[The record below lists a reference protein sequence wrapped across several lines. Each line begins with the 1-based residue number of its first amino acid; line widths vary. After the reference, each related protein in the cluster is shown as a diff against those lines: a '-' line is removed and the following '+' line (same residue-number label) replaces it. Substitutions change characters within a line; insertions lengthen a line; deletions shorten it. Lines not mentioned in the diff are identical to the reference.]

1 MKLFKKKEKGFESK
15 RVGVISD
22 IDYKQKSVKIV
33 YWLIFIFAVLV
44 AFVCIAPPLWVI
56 LSSFKDTKEFYQI
69 PPTLFPKT
77 WDFSK
82 LTNAW
87 KTLDF
92 LKYYKNTF
100 IITIGSILS
109 AIIFNGLSGYVLSKL
124 KPKGWT
130 VVFAVIMGSM
140 MIPAQVSMVPT
151 YINIVN
157 LHMLNTYWPMILMA
171 GYNAFLTIVFK
182 SFFDGIPSALIEA
195 AQIDGCTRL
204 GVFFRIVLP
213 LSKAVMFTAAI
224 LSFNA
229 AWGDFF
235 WPLLVLKDRS
245 VYTIM
250 VEVYTVQQNIAQ
262 DQALIILTFAI
273 IPPAIMF
280 VFFQKYIMQ
289 GMTMSGIK
297 G

>member
-1 MKLFKKKEKGFESK
+1 MKLFKKKEKDYESK
-15 RVGVISD
+15 RIGVISD
-22 IDYKQKSVKIV
+22 IDYKQKRVKIF
-33 YWLIFIFAVLV
+33 YWIVFAFAVLI
-44 AFVCIAPPLWVI
+44 ALLCIAPPLWVI

-69 PPTLFPKT
+69 PPTLFPEK
-77 WDFSK
+77 WDFGK
-82 LTNAW
+82 IAKAW

-92 LKYYKNTF
+92 LKYYKNTL
-100 IITIGSILS
+100 IITVGSILS
-109 AIIFNGLSGYVLSKL
+109 SIIFNGLAGYVLSKL

-130 VVFAVIMGSM
+130 IIFAIIMGSM
-140 MIPAQVSMVPT
+140 MIPTQVSMVPT

-157 LHMLNTYWPMILMA
+157 MHMLNTYWPMILMA
-171 GYNAFLTIVFK
+171 GYNAFMTIVFK

-213 LSKAVMFTAAI
+213 LSKPVMFTSAI
-224 LSFNA
+224 LTFNA

-235 WPLLVLKDRS
+235 WPLLTLKDKS
-245 VYTIM
+245 MYTIM
-250 VEVYTVQQNIAQ
+250 VEIYTVQQHIAQ
-262 DQALIILTFAI
+262 DQQLIMLAFAI

-280 VFFQKYIMQ
+280 IFFQKYIMQ

>member
-1 MKLFKKKEKGFESK
+1 MH
-15 RVGVISD
+15 
-22 IDYKQKSVKIV
+22 
-33 YWLIFIFAVLV
+33 
-44 AFVCIAPPLWVI
+44 
-56 LSSFKDTKEFYQI
+56 
-69 PPTLFPKT
+69 
-77 WDFSK
+77 
-82 LTNAW
+82 
-87 KTLDF
+87 
-92 LKYYKNTF
+92 
-100 IITIGSILS
+100 
-109 AIIFNGLSGYVLSKL
+109 
-124 KPKGWT
+124 
-130 VVFAVIMGSM
+130 
-140 MIPAQVSMVPT
+140 

-182 SFFDGIPSALIEA
+182 SFFDGIPSALIES

>member
-1 MKLFKKKEKGFESK
+1 
-15 RVGVISD
+15 
-22 IDYKQKSVKIV
+22 
-33 YWLIFIFAVLV
+33 
-44 AFVCIAPPLWVI
+44 
-56 LSSFKDTKEFYQI
+56 
-69 PPTLFPKT
+69 
-77 WDFSK
+77 
-82 LTNAW
+82 
-87 KTLDF
+87 
-92 LKYYKNTF
+92 
-100 IITIGSILS
+100 
-109 AIIFNGLSGYVLSKL
+109 
-124 KPKGWT
+124 
-130 VVFAVIMGSM
+130 
-140 MIPAQVSMVPT
+140 
-151 YINIVN
+151 
-157 LHMLNTYWPMILMA
+157 
-171 GYNAFLTIVFK
+171 
-182 SFFDGIPSALIEA
+182 
-195 AQIDGCTRL
+195 
-204 GVFFRIVLP
+204 
-213 LSKAVMFTAAI
+213 MFTAAI